1 LKNNDKWDD
10 HLGNL
15 LTTIFNWEA
24 QSIKCSTKLI
34 TVLLD
39 IYIGILDFR
48 MINIHELIT
57 KGYENR
63 DNYDANKEYRE
74 IAKSCNKNI
83 ENKSKILAY
92 IEKLLDVNYIF
103 KAFKDQENVI
113 SVYEKTLIL
122 LNKISDLGKISF
134 KSKWF
139 KNLVD
144 KIEDKF
150 IIVLDNFKDYLE
162 KSEVYT
168 NKKSDYED
176 TVEGKRFIY
185 YCKVYFINWNFLGYI
200 EQELLKKMLNKKDS
214 PSGKILQFINSVK
227 SHRDFSYLYEKS
239 KGYTKILNDQYGEF
253 QEKINLTNI
262 QNRLYYE
269 KAS

>member
-1 LKNNDKWDD
+1 
-10 HLGNL
+10 
-15 LTTIFNWEA
+15 
-24 QSIKCSTKLI
+24 
-34 TVLLD
+34 
-39 IYIGILDFR
+39 
-48 MINIHELIT
+48 
-57 KGYENR
+57 
-63 DNYDANKEYRE
+63 
-74 IAKSCNKNI
+74 
-83 ENKSKILAY
+83 
-92 IEKLLDVNYIF
+92 
-103 KAFKDQENVI
+103 
-113 SVYEKTLIL
+113 
-122 LNKISDLGKISF
+122 LGKISF